1 MSESQVY
8 KKWQTSAIILE
19 ISDSNLESGRYY
31 TVQNLESPGL
41 SRRVDSPLK
50 ATSLQRPLHTTD
62 SAYIDSCLK
71 PLYNDHFFSVPKV
84 TTVERFNCISN
95 YWWLQMSTT
104 PKNYHS
110 VFKWTLMGY
119 LSVWLL
125 CKWSFGS
132 SQNRMSVWTFI
143 TIQCHTGC

>member
-1 MSESQVY
+1 MLTVKWLKQCKITEILLSESQVY

-71 PLYNDHFFSVPKV
+71 PLYNDHFFPVPKV

-95 YWWLQMSTT
+95 YW
-104 PKNYHS
+104 
-110 VFKWTLMGY
+110 
-119 LSVWLL
+119 
-125 CKWSFGS
+125 
-132 SQNRMSVWTFI
+132 
-143 TIQCHTGC
+143 